1 MIYFSNYIVLRIVI
15 LSGKFEE
22 ALFKL
27 SNQYAYGWFVHVNY
41 YAKFQYNRD
50 TNITGQLFGLSYDDP
65 PPSILNPNPPPHPT
79 PGGNIEEL
87 KSYRPKKIYGKF

>member
-1 MIYFSNYIVLRIVI
+1 MFSPYSLYILRIIYFSNYIVLRIVI

-41 YAKFQYNRD
+41 SAKFQYNRD

-65 PPSILNPNPPPHPT
+65 PPSFLNPHPTPHPT
-79 PGGNIEEL
+79 PGGNIE
-87 KSYRPKKIYGKF
+87 